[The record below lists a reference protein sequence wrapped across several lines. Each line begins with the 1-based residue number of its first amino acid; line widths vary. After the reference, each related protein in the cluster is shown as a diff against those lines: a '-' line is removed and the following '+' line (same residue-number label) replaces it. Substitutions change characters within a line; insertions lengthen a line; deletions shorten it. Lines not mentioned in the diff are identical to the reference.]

1 MVSLWL
7 WKQATVHP
15 YTGAMTESEQTEVIN
30 RLTHTVDTA
39 ISQAANRSDHIRL
52 VQIRSDIELL
62 THSLDRRPSTV

>member
-1 MVSLWL
+1 
-7 WKQATVHP
+7 
-15 YTGAMTESEQTEVIN
+15 MTENEQTEVLN
-30 RLTHTVDTA
+30 RLTSTVETA